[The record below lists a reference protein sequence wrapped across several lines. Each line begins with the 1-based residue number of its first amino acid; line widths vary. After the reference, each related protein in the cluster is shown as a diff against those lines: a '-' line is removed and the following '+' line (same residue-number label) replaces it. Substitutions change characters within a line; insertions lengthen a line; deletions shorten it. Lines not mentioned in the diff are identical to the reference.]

1 MGAPVVHFEV
11 QAREPEKMQQF
22 YAELFDWEIDTDN
35 PMGYGIVDTGS
46 EEGIRGGI
54 GPAGGGQG
62 GVTWYA
68 QVDDLD
74 AYVRRAEELGGQVVL
89 TPMEVPDAGIS
100 LAMFADPEGNTV
112 GLVKGSS
119 AE

>member
-11 QAREPEKMQQF
+11 QAQEPEKLQQF
-22 YAELFDWEIDTDN
+22 YAELFDWQVDADN
-35 PMGYGIVDTGS
+35 PMGYGMVDTGA

-74 AYVRRAEELGGQVVL
+74 AYLRRAVELGGEVVL
-89 TPMEVPDAGIS
+89 VPTEVPGGQVT
-100 LAMFADPEGNTV
+100 LAMFADPEGNVV
-112 GLVKGSS
+112 GLVKG
-119 AE
+119 